1 MCAKQVAITQFV
13 QGRNKRQEHEED
25 AKQKI
30 DDLATFDPFCQV
42 VAFAQGTHRVE
53 I

>member
-1 MCAKQVAITQFV
+1 MGAKQVAITQFIE
-13 QGRNKRQEHEED
+13 GRNKRQEHEEG

-30 DDLATFDPFCQV
+30 DDLAAFDLFCRE
-42 VAFAQGTHRVE
+42 VAFAQGTYCVE